1 MTGEDFSE
9 YQRLVPGLYFFVGT
23 RNEEKGLI
31 YPLHHE
37 QYMLDEDILGFAVE
51 VMVNAAVRMTN
62 VR

>member
-1 MTGEDFSE
+1 M
-9 YQRLVPGLYFFVGT
+9 VPGLYFFVGT